1 MLAAGVSPPV
11 KAAQQAGGIRKGGA
25 LATLSV
31 EPRSAA
37 DAKIES
43 YVARFERRVEAT
55 PPGQCPLAFQA
66 SFLEAGALQ
75 TCGKCVPCRDGL
87 PKLAEMMRSLSECR
101 ATAETVETM
110 RTLAQMIRD
119 TSDCAIGYEAAQ
131 AALDSLD
138 TFASEIEEHISNHAC
153 SAGMGQSVPCETMC
167 PAHVD
172 VPAYIAMVAEGDY
185 SGAVQMIR
193 KDNPFPTACA
203 LVCEHPCEKRCRR
216 ILIDAPL
223 NIRGIKKFAVD
234 NAAADKVPTPKR
246 LPDTGKR
253 IAVVGGGP
261 SGLTCAYFS
270 ALMGHKVTV
279 FEMHRAMGGM
289 MRYGIPAYRFPRE
302 RLDEDINAILSV
314 GNIEV
319 QYNAYVDEAAM
330 RRIAD
335 EYDAVYVAIGAHT
348 GKTLRLDN
356 CDAEGVYSAVELL
369 GQIGDDQYPDF
380 TGKDVVVIG
389 GGNVAMDCARTSVRA
404 GAASVTVAYRRRQ
417 ADMTALDAEIESAVA
432 EGVEM
437 AILEAPASVEVNEEG
452 HCTALITQPQM
463 IGPVKGGRPTPVTAS
478 KPERRISADVILIA
492 VGQDIVSEPFA
503 AFGMETNWG
512 KFVANGEL
520 ESPGLPGVFVG
531 GDCQSG
537 PSTVIKAIGAGKVAA
552 RNIDEY
558 LGFHH
563 TLNID
568 VQAPVPVQ
576 NDRTPKGRVEI
587 AERPARE
594 RKCDYEGVELGMSLE
609 EAKQECG
616 RCLRCDH
623 FGAGVQVGGRVQYV

>member
-1 MLAAGVSPPV
+1 
-11 KAAQQAGGIRKGGA
+11 

-31 EPRSAA
+31 KDRPAS
-37 DAKIES
+37 DSKIES
-43 YVARFERRVEAT
+43 YMARFERRVQAT
-55 PPGQCPLAFQA
+55 PPGQCPLATQA
-66 SFLEAGALQ
+66 ALLEAGALQ

-87 PKLAEMMRSLSECR
+87 PKLAVMMRSLADCK
-101 ATAETVETM
+101 ATAETVDCM
-110 RTLAQMIRD
+110 RMLAEMIRD
-119 TSDCAIGYEAAQ
+119 TSDCAVGYEAGQ
-131 AALDSLD
+131 AALEAMDA
-138 TFASEIEEHISNHAC
+138 FASEIEEHVSRHGC
-153 SAGMGQSVPCETMC
+153 TAGIGQSVPCETMC
-167 PAHVD
+167 PAHVN
-172 VPAYIAMVAEGDY
+172 VPAYIAMVGEGDY
-185 SGAVQMIR
+185 SGAIQMIR

-223 NIRGIKKFAVD
+223 NIRGLKKFAVD
-234 NAAADKVPTPKR
+234 NAAADKVPVPER
-246 LPDTGKR
+246 MPDTGRK
-253 IAVVGGGP
+253 IAVIGGGP
-261 SGLTCAYFS
+261 SGLTCAYFL
-270 ALMGHKVTV
+270 ALMGHKVTI

-289 MRYGIPAYRFPRE
+289 MRYGIPAYRFPRQ

-319 QYNAYVDEAAM
+319 KYNTYVDEGLM
-330 RRIAD
+330 RRIN
-335 EYDAVYVAIGAHT
+335 EEFDATYVAIGAHA

-356 CDAEGVYSAVELL
+356 SDAEGVFSAVELL
-369 GQIGDDQYPDF
+369 GNIGDDEYPDF

-417 ADMTALDAEIESAVA
+417 ADMTALAEEVESAVA

-437 AILEAPASVEVNEEG
+437 AILEAPASVEVDEAG

-463 IGPVKGGRPTPVTAS
+463 IGPVKGGRPSPMKAN
-478 KPERRISADVILIA
+478 KPERRIPADVILIA

-503 AFGMETNWG
+503 EFGMETEWG
-512 KFVANGEL
+512 KFVANGQL
-520 ESPGLPGVFVG
+520 ESPNMPGVYVG

-537 PSTVIKAIGAGKVAA
+537 PSTVIRAIGAGKVAA

-558 LGFHH
+558 LGYHH
-563 TLNID
+563 TLNCG
-568 VQAPVPVQ
+568 VEAPLPKQ

-594 RKCDYEGVELGMSLE
+594 RKNDFEHVECGMSLE
-609 EAKQECG
+609 EAQQECG
-616 RCLRCDH
+616 RCLRCDC
-623 FGAGVQVGGRVQYV
+623 FGAGAQVGGRVQYV